1 MSGPSRKKLNPED
14 RQLWARVTR
23 SVTPIAGR
31 RITEEIDTDLDF
43 ETQMADI
50 AVEPAGVKKDPVKP
64 RAAGSA
70 KPRPHPL
77 ERPTHRKISKGRIPI
92 DAKLDLHDLSQIEAH
107 RFLLL
112 FLQRAHAD
120 GLRHVLVI
128 TGKGSAPS
136 SQGVLRR
143 AVPMWLATAPFRPLV
158 SGFHGAARHH
168 GGEGALY
175 IRLRR
180 PAI

>member
-14 RQLWARVTR
+14 RQLWARVAR
-23 SVTPIAGR
+23 SVTPMAGR
-31 RITEEIDTDLDF
+31 RMSEDIDADLDF
-43 ETQMADI
+43 EKQMAEI
-50 AVEPAGVKKDPVKP
+50 AVRPVGAKMDPIRTPAAKPAG
-64 RAAGSA
+64 
-70 KPRPHPL
+70 PRPASL
-77 ERPTHRKISKGRIPI
+77 ERPTHRKISKGRVPI
-92 DAKLDLHDLSQIEAH
+92 EATLDLHDLSQIEAH

-120 GLRHVLVI
+120 RLRHVLVI
-128 TGKGSAPS
+128 TGKGTAPS

-158 SGFHGAARHH
+158 SGFHSAARHH

-180 PAI
+180 SSA

>member
-14 RQLWARVTR
+14 RQLWARVAR
-23 SVTPIAGR
+23 SVTPMAGR
-31 RITEEIDTDLDF
+31 RIPEEIDADLDF
-43 ETQMADI
+43 ERQMAGID
-50 AVEPAGVKKDPVKP
+50 VEPAGLKIGQIKP
-64 RAAGSA
+64 QAAGSA
-70 KPRPHPL
+70 KPRPTSL
-77 ERPTHRKISKGRIPI
+77 ERPTHRKISKGRVPI
-92 DAKLDLHDLSQIEAH
+92 EARLDLHDLSQIEAH

-120 GLRHVLVI
+120 RLRHVLVI
-128 TGKGSAPS
+128 TGKGTAPS

-158 SGFHGAARHH
+158 SGFHSAARHH

-175 IRLRR
+175 IRVRR
-180 PAI
+180 SSA

>member
-14 RQLWARVTR
+14 RQLWARVAR
-23 SVTPIAGR
+23 SVIPMAGR
-31 RITEEIDTDLDF
+31 RIPEETDADLDF
-43 ETQMADI
+43 EKQMADI
-50 AVEPAGVKKDPVKP
+50 AVEPAGLKTGQIKP
-64 RAAGSA
+64 AAAGLA
-70 KPRPHPL
+70 NPRPMLL
-77 ERPTHRKISKGRIPI
+77 ERPTQRKISKGRVPI
-92 DAKLDLHDLSQIEAH
+92 DARLDLHDLSQIEAH

-120 GLRHVLVI
+120 RLRHVLVI
-128 TGKGSAPS
+128 TGKGTSPS

-143 AVPMWLATAPFRPLV
+143 TVPMWLATAPFRPLV

-180 PAI
+180 PSA

>member
-1 MSGPSRKKLNPED
+1 M
-14 RQLWARVTR
+14 
-23 SVTPIAGR
+23 AGR
-31 RITEEIDTDLDF
+31 RIPEETDADLDF
-43 ETQMADI
+43 EKQMADF
-50 AVEPAGVKKDPVKP
+50 AVEPAGLKTGQIKP
-64 RAAGSA
+64 HAAGPA
-70 KPRPHPL
+70 RPRPMSL
-77 ERPTHRKISKGRIPI
+77 ERPTHRKISKGRVPI
-92 DAKLDLHDLSQIEAH
+92 DARLDLHDLSQIEAH

-120 GLRHVLVI
+120 RLRHVLVI
-128 TGKGSAPS
+128 TGKGTSPS

-143 AVPMWLATAPFRPLV
+143 TVPMWLATAPFRPLV

-180 PAI
+180 PSA